1 MSGPAMDIIGRMS
14 AFPLVVLSA
23 AEVESLAQAVHTPEE
38 IASALWDYA
47 FVCWQRGQR
56 FERAR
61 ADDAAARCWDI
72 RPLLAGR

>member
-1 MSGPAMDIIGRMS
+1 MTDS
-14 AFPLVVLSA
+14 PLMVLSA
-23 AEVESLAQAVHTPEE
+23 DEVDRIAHAVHTPEE
-38 IASALWDYA
+38 IARALWDYA